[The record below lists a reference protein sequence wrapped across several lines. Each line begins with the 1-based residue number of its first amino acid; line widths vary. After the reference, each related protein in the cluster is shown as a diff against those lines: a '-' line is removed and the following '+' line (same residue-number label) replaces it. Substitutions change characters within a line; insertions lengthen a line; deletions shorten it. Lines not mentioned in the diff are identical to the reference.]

1 MSKVS
6 FSTLAYCK
14 MVAHAAKYPHC
25 EVNGLLVAENSTK
38 GDKLVIV
45 DTVPLFHQCL
55 HVSPMSEIAL
65 MQIDQSAST
74 CNMYIAGYYLA
85 NETLDD
91 LSYDKPAHKIMD
103 KIVEHETDVCM
114 VVINNRLMELN
125 QKESALLVHTQDDG
139 KWKRLNNSNVQIENV
154 TLAAASAVLQQQ
166 LYNNLVD
173 FDNHLD
179 NLSLDWL
186 NTEFSNC
193 VERTSGH
200 DMGRRLMINK
210 SVS

>member
-1 MSKVS
+1 MTKVS
-6 FSTLAYCK
+6 FSTVAYCK
-14 MVAHAAKYPHC
+14 IIAHAAKYPHC
-25 EVNGLLVAENSTK
+25 EVNGVLLADISTR
-38 GDKLVIV
+38 GDNLVVV

-55 HVSPMSEIAL
+55 HVSPMSEIAM
-65 MQIDQSAST
+65 MQIDQSASS
-74 CNMYIAGYYLA
+74 CDMYICGYYLA

-91 LSYDKPAHKIMD
+91 LSYDKPAHKIVD
-103 KIVEHETDVCM
+103 KIVEHESDVCM

-125 QKESALLVHTQDDG
+125 QKESALIVHTQDDG

-154 TLAAASAVLQQQ
+154 TLAAASTVLQQQ

-179 NLSLDWL
+179 NLALDWL
-186 NTEFSNC
+186 NKEFCLS

-200 DMGRRLMINK
+200 DKGR
-210 SVS
+210 SAY

>member
-1 MSKVS
+1 MTKVS
-6 FSTLAYCK
+6 FSTVAYCK
-14 MVAHAAKYPHC
+14 IIAHAAKYPHC
-25 EVNGLLVAENSTK
+25 EVNGVLLADISTRGEN
-38 GDKLVIV
+38 LVVV

-55 HVSPMSEIAL
+55 HVSPMSEIAM
-65 MQIDQSAST
+65 MQIDQSASS
-74 CNMYIAGYYLA
+74 CDMYICGYYLA

-91 LSYDKPAHKIMD
+91 LSYDKPAHKIVD
-103 KIVEHETDVCM
+103 KIIEHESDACM

-125 QKESALLVHTQDDG
+125 QKESALIVHAQDDG

-154 TLAAASAVLQQQ
+154 ALAAASAVLQQQ

-179 NLSLDWL
+179 NLALDWL
-186 NTEFSNC
+186 NKEFCLS

-200 DMGRRLMINK
+200 DTGRR
-210 SVS
+210 

>member
-1 MSKVS
+1 MTKVS
-6 FSTLAYCK
+6 FSTVAYCK
-14 MVAHAAKYPHC
+14 IIAHAAKYPHC
-25 EVNGLLVAENSTK
+25 EVNGVLLADISTR
-38 GDKLVIV
+38 GDNLVVV

-55 HVSPMSEIAL
+55 HVSPMSEIAM
-65 MQIDQSAST
+65 MQIDQSASS
-74 CNMYIAGYYLA
+74 CDMYICGYYLA

-91 LSYDKPAHKIMD
+91 LSYDKPAHKIVD
-103 KIVEHETDVCM
+103 KIVEHESDVCM

-125 QKESALLVHTQDDG
+125 QKESALIVHTQDDG

-154 TLAAASAVLQQQ
+154 ALAAASTVLQQQ

-179 NLSLDWL
+179 NLALDWL
-186 NTEFSNC
+186 NKEFCLS

-200 DMGRRLMINK
+200 DKGRR
-210 SVS
+210 